1 MSQANRQ
8 PTRDKHKKPL
18 PVVVY
23 EPNSRVR
30 HPIQL
35 LQEMWYDLLASRELA
50 WQLLQ
55 RDIQSQYRQSLL
67 GALWIFI
74 PPLVTAV
81 GLTFLREARVLNL
94 GETPI
99 PYPVFVALSMT
110 LWQTFIQTFNNTM
123 GAARTAKSML
133 MKLNV
138 PPEAFVISKIAQT
151 LFNFLIQLI
160 PIFFLFVWFRVG
172 VTWTILIAP
181 VAFIHLILFGAGMGL
196 ILSPFS
202 CLYGDVNRAIGFVT
216 RLWLFVTPVIYP
228 QPREGFWAI
237 LVKIN
242 PVTPLLATTRDLA
255 TTGDISNVT
264 GFWIASVVAIIMTLF
279 GWIFYRLSLPF
290 LVERA

>member
-8 PTRDKHKKPL
+8 PTRDKHKKPM

-50 WQLLQ
+50 WQLFQ

-67 GALWIFI
+67 GVLWIFI

-81 GLTFLREARVLNL
+81 GLTFLREAKVLNL

-99 PYPVFVALSMT
+99 PYPVYVALSMT
-110 LWQTFIQTFNNTM
+110 LWQTFLQTFNNTM
-123 GAARTAKSML
+123 GAARSAKSML

-160 PIFFLFVWFRVG
+160 PIFFLFVWFKVG

-181 VAFIHLILFGAGMGL
+181 VAFIHLILFGTGLGL

-202 CLYGDVNRAIGFVT
+202 CLYGDVNKAIGFVT
-216 RLWLFVTPVIYP
+216 RIWLFVTPVIYP
-228 QPREGFWAI
+228 QPREGLWSI

-242 PVTPLLATTRDLA
+242 PVTPLLVTTRDLA
-255 TTGDISNVT
+255 TTGEISNAA
-264 GFWIASVVAIIMTLF
+264 GFWIASAVAIIMTLV
-279 GWIFYRLSLPF
+279 GWMFYRLSLPF

>member
-30 HPIQL
+30 HPIKL

-50 WQLLQ
+50 WQLFQ
-55 RDIQSQYRQSLL
+55 RDIQSQYRQSIL
-67 GALWIFI
+67 GVLWIFI
-74 PPLVTAV
+74 PPLVSAV

-94 GETPI
+94 GDTPI
-99 PYPVFVALSMT
+99 PYPVYVALSMT
-110 LWQTFIQTFNNTM
+110 LWQTFIQVFNNTM
-123 GAARTAKSML
+123 GAARSAKGML

-138 PPEAFVISKIAQT
+138 PPEAFILSKVSQT

-160 PIFFLFVWFRVG
+160 PIFFLFVWFKVG

-181 VAFIHLILFGAGMGL
+181 VAFIHLILFGTGLGL

-202 CLYGDVNRAIGFVT
+202 CLYGDVNKAISFVT

-242 PVTPLLATTRDLA
+242 PVTPLLVTTRDLA
-255 TTGDISNVT
+255 TTGEISNVA
-264 GFWIASVVAIIMTLF
+264 GFWIASAVAIILTLF